1 VGDLSLISHDVA
13 FGLLDV
19 IIAHAI
25 CSKKKKKKKF
35 FNYFGKA
42 I

>member
-1 VGDLSLISHDVA
+1 MSLISHDVA

-25 CSKKKKKKKF
+25 CSKKKKKILKQRMV
-35 FNYFGKA
+35 
-42 I
+42 IEI